1 MRCGMK
7 RALPLAL
14 FLVGFSPFQAESP
27 EVSRGNQA
35 LRAGDPASAL
45 EHYDRAE
52 SKLGHRAE
60 LDYDRGNALFAQKRF
75 EEARDAYKKALT
87 GPDGLK
93 SRDYY
98 NLGNALAKLKS
109 DDEALDAFRK
119 ALAVDPQN
127 EDARYNLEVMLRRKQ
142 PQQQQK
148 KDQKPKPGDSPDG
161 GSSAQA
167 GNEQRDGGSQNDAHD
182 GGTDGADAG
191 RQQERDAGA
200 DPRDG
205 RARQQPEDSR
215 DGGQPEHAQQPQQS
229 PQPSESQQDGG
240 QRNGGSDGR
249 QAEAAQMSRQ
259 DAEKLLDAMRGRE
272 RNMPM
277 APAGKNPRR
286 ARSSNAAKDW

>member
-1 MRCGMK
+1 MTCGMK

-35 LRAGDPASAL
+35 LGAGDPASAL
-45 EHYDRAE
+45 GHYDRAE

-60 LDYDRGNALFAQKRF
+60 LDYDRGNALFAQQRF

-127 EDARYNLEVMLRRKQ
+127 EDARYNLEVMLRRKN
-142 PQQQQK
+142 PQQQPQK
-148 KDQKPKPGDSPDG
+148 DQKPQKPKPGDSPDG
-161 GSSAQA
+161 GSSARA
-167 GNEQRDGGSQNDAHD
+167 GDEDRDGGSQNDAHD

-200 DPRDG
+200 DPPPQKSEGQRDGGSGDRDG
-205 RARQQPEDSR
+205 R
-215 DGGQPEHAQQPQQS
+215 QS
-229 PQPSESQQDGG
+229 
-240 QRNGGSDGR
+240 
-249 QAEAAQMSRQ
+249 EAAQMSRQ

-277 APAGKNPRR
+277 APAGKNSRR

>member
-1 MRCGMK
+1 MKCGMK

-14 FLVGFSPFQAESP
+14 LLVGFSPFQAESP

-45 EHYDRAE
+45 EHYDRAQ
-52 SKLGHRAE
+52 SKLGNRAE
-60 LDYDRGNALFAQKRF
+60 LDYDRGNAFFAQKRF

-98 NLGNALAKLKS
+98 NLGNALARLDS
-109 DDEALDAFRK
+109 SEEALDAFRK
-119 ALAVDPQN
+119 ALAMDPQN

-142 PQQQQK
+142 AQQQPQQQ
-148 KDQKPKPGDSPDG
+148 KDQKPQKSGDSPDG
-161 GSSAQA
+161 GTRA
-167 GNEQRDGGSQNDAHD
+167 GKDDQKDDRDGGDKKDARD

-205 RARQQPEDSR
+205 GARPQPEESR
-215 DGGQPEHAQQPQQS
+215 DGGQPEQAQQS
-229 PQPSESQQDGG
+229 GSQDGG
-240 QRNGGSDGR
+240 RGDQDGR
-249 QAEAAQMSRQ
+249 QADAAQMSRQ
-259 DAEKLLDAMRGRE
+259 DAEKLLDAMRARE

-277 APAGKNPRR
+277 SPAGQNPRR